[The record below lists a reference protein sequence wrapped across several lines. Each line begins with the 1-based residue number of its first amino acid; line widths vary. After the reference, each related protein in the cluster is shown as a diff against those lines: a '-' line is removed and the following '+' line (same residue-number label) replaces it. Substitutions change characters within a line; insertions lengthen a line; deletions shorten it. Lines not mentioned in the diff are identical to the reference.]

1 MAEADG
7 PQRPLVSVII
17 PVHNAAAY
25 LQQCLDSVL
34 NQTLRGIEVIAVD
47 DASTDASP
55 TLLAEIQA
63 RDDRL
68 RIETFRNNRGVSAAR
83 NAGLATARG
92 EFVAFVDADDYVELS
107 MYETM
112 LAAARSLVSE
122 VVSCGIDTVDQWG
135 AQLNATPFPMPA
147 GLRHD
152 PEEMRERL
160 HEAFAVR
167 MLWYPVRSL
176 YSRDLLV
183 RQGLFFDKGVRK
195 GEDSLFNLKVLH
207 FADGVCC
214 IPDVMYH
221 YRQHAASATARPLA
235 SESENLANLAKGVL
249 GFYAELGD
257 DERARRD
264 FYRHVLRSD
273 LPTALVRLD
282 THPDRKRQIRE
293 LTHLAVVRDA
303 FCDQPLR
310 DLHVPGSVLVLLAA
324 ARARMV
330 GVLTVAVRARA
341 MKSPRSQSTRRT
353 PMARRAQTDRPR
365 VALTFDDGPG
375 EGTDL
380 LLSILADEGVSA
392 TFFVVGESVARFP
405 EVMVRLAN
413 SEGVE
418 MGSHTSSHADLTK
431 ASPEA
436 IAREIGDNADLI
448 RRVSGLQVRL
458 FRPPW
463 GRHNETVDAAAH
475 AAGQSLILY
484 TLDSGDW
491 SHHSTGET
499 VRRVAETAADGDIIL
514 LHDTLPSTIEASRP
528 LIQALKARGFELV
541 TVTGLL
547 GPTLPGHSYDGL
559 VVRRVRVVRWWR
571 RQVGIFLIRA
581 RRVLGAIRR
590 IAGQPWRS

>member
-7 PQRPLVSVII
+7 PQTPLVSVII

-25 LQQCLDSVL
+25 LQQCLESVL
-34 NQTLRGIEVIAVD
+34 NQTLRDIEVIAVD

-83 NAGLATARG
+83 NTGLATARG
-92 EFVAFVDADDYVELS
+92 EFVAFVDADDYVEPS

-112 LAAARSLVSE
+112 LAAARSLGSE
-122 VVSCGIDTVDQWG
+122 VVSCGIDSVDQWG
-135 AQLNATPFPMPA
+135 AQLNATPFPLPP

-160 HEAFAVR
+160 HDAFAVR

-183 RQGLFFDKGVRK
+183 RQGLFFNERVRK

-249 GFYAELGD
+249 GFFAEQGY

-264 FYRHVLRSD
+264 FYRHILRSD
-273 LPTALVRLD
+273 LPTALVRLG
-282 THPDRKRQIRE
+282 THPDMRRHIRA
-293 LTHLAVVRDA
+293 LVDLGIVREA
-303 FCDQPLR
+303 FRTQPLG
-310 DLHVPGSVLVLLAA
+310 DLHVPVSVLVLLAA

-330 GVLTVAVRARA
+330 GVLTVAVRGRA
-341 MKSPRSQSTRRT
+341 IKSPRSQQTRRT
-353 PMARRAQTDRPR
+353 SMARRLQTDRPR
-365 VALTFDDGPG
+365 VALTFDDGPA
-375 EGTDL
+375 EGTDV
-380 LLSILADEGVSA
+380 LLSVLAEEDAFA
-392 TFFVVGESVARFP
+392 TFFVVGESVALFP
-405 EVMVRLAN
+405 DVMARLAH
-413 SEGVE
+413 SGRVE
-418 MGSHTSSHADLTK
+418 IGSHTMTHTDLTK
-431 ASPEA
+431 VSAEVV
-436 IAREIGDNADLI
+436 AREIDDNADLI
-448 RRVSGLQVRL
+448 AQATGERVKL

-484 TLDSGDW
+484 ALDSGDW
-491 SHHSTGET
+491 SHHSVEET
-499 VRRVAETAADGDIIL
+499 VRRVAETAADGDIVL

-590 IAGQPWRS
+590 IADRG